1 MVRRLAG
8 RVAPWVVRVTLALA
22 LLGDAPQQLAFE
34 ATSAG
39 RSSAPE
45 AGALQAGPGG
55 ERPAPG
61 RVTRLTTM
69 VVTGVAWLAFVSL
82 PYAEPFPQE
91 EGGL

>member
-22 LLGDAPQQLAFE
+22 LLGDAPQQLPVE

-39 RSSAPE
+39 RSSAPR

-55 ERPAPG
+55 ERPAPS
-61 RVTRLTTM
+61 RVTRLATV

-82 PYAEPFPQE
+82 PYAEPLP
-91 EGGL
+91 EGEGRL

>member
-22 LLGDAPQQLAFE
+22 LLGDASQQLALE

-39 RSSAPE
+39 RSSAQAPR
-45 AGALQAGPGG
+45 APQAGPGG
-55 ERPAPG
+55 EWAAPS
-61 RVTRLTTM
+61 RLSELAAM

-82 PYAEPFPQE
+82 PYAEPLPE
-91 EGGL
+91 REGGL